1 FAMHLPDEFFEE
13 SEDIDRVGIIG
24 GYVQG
29 NEPSHHVPYM
39 YNWAGAPWKTAE
51 KIHQI
56 INTKYNPVPDGLC
69 GNDDCGQ
76 MSAWYVFS
84 AMGFYPVC
92 PGTNQYIIGSPC
104 VREASIEVDNGRK
117 FIVKAINLSD
127 QNIYIQSVMLNGQPW
142 NKTYITHED
151 LMKGGELIFNMA
163 SKPNKKWGTSK
174 ESRPYSVSTDEL

>member
-1 FAMHLPDEFFEE
+1 
-13 SEDIDRVGIIG
+13 
-24 GYVQG
+24 
-29 NEPSHHVPYM
+29 
-39 YNWAGAPWKTAE
+39 
-51 KIHQI
+51 
-56 INTKYNPVPDGLC
+56 
-69 GNDDCGQ
+69 
-76 MSAWYVFS
+76 
-84 AMGFYPVC
+84 
-92 PGTNQYIIGSPC
+92 
-104 VREASIEVDNGRK
+104 VDNGRK

>member
-1 FAMHLPDEFFEE
+1 
-13 SEDIDRVGIIG
+13 
-24 GYVQG
+24 
-29 NEPSHHVPYM
+29 
-39 YNWAGAPWKTAE
+39 
-51 KIHQI
+51 
-56 INTKYNPVPDGLC
+56 VPDGLC

-104 VREASIEVDNGRK
+104 LREASIKVDNDQL
-117 FIVKAINLSD
+117 FTIKAVHLSD

-163 SKPNKKWGTSK
+163 SKPNKKWGTAK
-174 ESRPYSVSTDEL
+174 DSRPYSVSTDEL